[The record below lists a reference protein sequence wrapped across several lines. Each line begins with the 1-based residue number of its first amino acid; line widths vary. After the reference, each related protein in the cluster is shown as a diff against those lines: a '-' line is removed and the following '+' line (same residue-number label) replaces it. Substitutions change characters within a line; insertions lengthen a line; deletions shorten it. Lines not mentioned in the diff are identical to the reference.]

1 MLEGFKKFIMRGNV
15 LDMAIGIIIGGAF
28 TPIVTAL
35 TEKILMPLIAG
46 LFGKPNFDNIWTI
59 TVGGGQVMPGY
70 LLTAIINFLLIAAAI
85 YFAIVAPMNAW
96 AEHKAAKEAPAPE
109 PVASDVELLTE
120 IRDLLSQQSRQ

>member
-109 PVASDVELLTE
+109 PVAPDVELLTE

>member
-96 AEHKAAKEAPAPE
+96 AEHKAAKEVPAPE